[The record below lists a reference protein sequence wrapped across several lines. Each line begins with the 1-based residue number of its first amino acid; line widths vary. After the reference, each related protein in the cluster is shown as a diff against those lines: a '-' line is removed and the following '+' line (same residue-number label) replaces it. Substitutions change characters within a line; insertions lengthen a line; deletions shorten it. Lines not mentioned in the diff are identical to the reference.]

1 MAKLTKDNYEAQIN
15 LLNQLLEGCEDEFRE
30 KDLEKVSEKFSVLI
44 GKSLEKWVVKYLNR
58 LIQGLANVSHQFF
71 AKYFSKDWPSPPNL
85 VSFKI
90 GDLLRCK
97 CSSG

>member
-1 MAKLTKDNYEAQIN
+1 MS
-15 LLNQLLEGCEDEFRE
+15 LLNQLLEDYEEEFRE
-30 KDLEKVSEKFSVLI
+30 RDLERVSEKFSVLI

-58 LIQGLANVSHQFF
+58 LLEGLAKVARQFHVNYF
-71 AKYFSKDWPSPPNL
+71 AKDWPSPPNL
-85 VSFKI
+85 ITFRI

>member
-1 MAKLTKDNYEAQIN
+1 MEDYE
-15 LLNQLLEGCEDEFRE
+15 EEFRE
-30 KDLEKVSEKFSVLI
+30 RDLERVSEKFSVLI

-58 LIQGLANVSHQFF
+58 LLEGLSKVAIQFHAN
-71 AKYFSKDWPSPPNL
+71 YLSKDWPSPPNL
-85 VSFKI
+85 ITFRI